1 MKMNLKNHPL
11 TTAIKDFGCEEI
23 HIMRNAEGIV
33 SAIAE
38 DVKQGIKMFRILE
51 KQTDKEE
58 VHFVLGSDIQ
68 KVLVK
73 MSAET
78 IKVTIAENAI
88 TVQGEAKVKI
98 NRLDKEAPVMEYL
111 KKQEGALLVFKKEE
125 LLTKVSYLNCI
136 AAANDVVRPTLM
148 GIAME
153 NKKGTV
159 ELSATDGFVGAFT
172 EVAYNMPT
180 LPEKTEENEDK
191 WEKIKAKIEAQTKK
205 SLTPFTEIAKAS
217 DLEKAIKLVDGNNV
231 YVAVVPNKEIVVF
244 TATNM
249 VSIKPLSGKKL
260 DIKALIVTTPIDDA
274 LVIKETEVEKIVN
287 VIPVLESAVDHQP
300 MILDNTES
308 GLGVYSKSQ
317 DGLRVFS
324 QMIEIEDKKEMLVA
338 LNPKFVKKAVAIP
351 GAKMYVSGEKK
362 AVIYE
367 NGDIKG
373 LILPINISNFNR
385 EDYKGE

>member
-23 HIMRNAEGIV
+23 HIKRNAEGVV

-51 KQTDKEE
+51 KQTATEE

-68 KVLVK
+68 KVLIK

-78 IKVTIAENAI
+78 IKVTITENAI
-88 TVQGEAKVKI
+88 TVQGEAKVKTS
-98 NRLDKEAPVMEYL
+98 RLDKEAPVMEYL
-111 KKQEGALLVFKKEE
+111 KKPEGALLIFKKEDI
-125 LLTKVSYLNCI
+125 LSKVSYLSTL
-136 AAANDVVRPTLM
+136 AATNDTLRPTLM

-172 EVAYNMPT
+172 EAAYILPT
-180 LPEKTEENEDK
+180 LPERTEEDDDK
-191 WEKIKAKIEAQTKK
+191 WEKIKEKVETQRTK
-205 SLTPFTEIAKAS
+205 SFTPFTEIAKAS

-244 TATNM
+244 TAINM
-249 VSIKPLSGKKL
+249 VSMKPLAGKKL
-260 DIKALIVTTPIDDA
+260 DIKSLIVTAPLDDA
-274 LVIKETEVEKIVN
+274 LVIKETEVEKLVS
-287 VIPVLESAVDHQP
+287 VIPILESAVDHQP
-300 MILDNTES
+300 MILDNTGN
-308 GLGVYSKSQ
+308 GLGLYSKSQ

-324 QMIEIEDKKEMLVA
+324 QTIEIEDKKEMLVA
-338 LNPKFVKKAVAIP
+338 LNPKFLKRAVSIP
-351 GAKMYVSGEKK
+351 DVKMYVSGEKN
-362 AVIYE
+362 AVIFE
-367 NGDIKG
+367 NGAIKG
-373 LILPINISNFNR
+373 LILPINIANFNR
-385 EDYKGE
+385 EDFKS